1 MLQITAFCYIIML
14 YVIFIEWRVMCMEM
28 QMEWP
33 YVFAV
38 VITGLVV
45 VFAALIL
52 LIIFISALGKLFE
65 ASANK
70 KKSKELAEIKPEPVK
85 AVSQP
90 SAPQP
95 EEIAEE
101 TDDDEI
107 IAVISAAVAMMA
119 ASENKT
125 YRIKSVKAVK
135 NGSSR
140 NAWAMAGI
148 RENTNPF

>member
-1 MLQITAFCYIIML
+1 
-14 YVIFIEWRVMCMEM
+14 MEM

-52 LIIFISALGKLFE
+52 LIIFISALGKFFE
-65 ASANK
+65 ASAGK
-70 KKSKELAEIKPEPVK
+70 KKSQELAAIKPEPVK
-85 AVSQP
+85 AVQP
-90 SAPQP
+90 EVSQP
-95 EEIAEE
+95 EEIYEE

-119 ASENKT
+119 AAENKT
-125 YRIKSVKAVK
+125 YRVKSVKAVK

>member
-1 MLQITAFCYIIML
+1 
-14 YVIFIEWRVMCMEM
+14 MEM
-28 QMEWP
+28 QMEWS

-65 ASANK
+65 ASAEK
-70 KKSKELAEIKPEPVK
+70 KKSQELAAIKSEPVK
-85 AVSQP
+85 AAV
-90 SAPQP
+90 QP
-95 EEIAEE
+95 EISQSEEIYEE
-101 TDDDEI
+101 TDNDEI

-119 ASENKT
+119 AAENKS
-125 YRIKSVKAVK
+125 YRIKSVKSVK

>member
-1 MLQITAFCYIIML
+1 
-14 YVIFIEWRVMCMEM
+14 MEM